1 MCSTT
6 LLLFSLQLQALHHG
20 VESTYSF
27 HDVTRTKAELKS
39 ALSHPTYATT
49 ILQDGFRSQFLYNGS
64 KVLFENL
71 GSLLYAQIRTLQSFG
86 YYYHLWAGFEDGSF
100 LPISEYI

>member
-6 LLLFSLQLQALHHG
+6 LLLFSLLLQALHYG

-27 HDVTRTKAELKS
+27 DDVTLTKAEVKG

-71 GSLLYAQIRTLQSFG
+71 GLLIYAQFRTLNIEKKKKKEF
-86 YYYHLWAGFEDGSF
+86 W
-100 LPISEYI
+100 